1 MWVISQ
7 FTFLEKNVYYS
18 EDMKKPEIPRYTT
31 NIGFFL
37 LFWSSNSYD
46 FVGRN
51 LVMPI
56 NFTFILSEHIL
67 DAFFYHPWILFFMY

>member
-1 MWVISQ
+1 VACQQQLHKITWLKHFYFMWVISQ

-46 FVGRN
+46 FV
-51 LVMPI
+51 
-56 NFTFILSEHIL
+56 
-67 DAFFYHPWILFFMY
+67 